1 MKPSEFKAATLQ
13 RWQRLSIR
21 EQRLLGGLGVFVLG
35 VAAFSLVWQPTQ
47 QRLITA
53 ERQYQ
58 QQLALAARLQQAQP
72 RRHVPGPVDQPLSVR
87 ISESA
92 ATAGLELQQ
101 MNSDNDLLRLTVRG
115 DAMTLLPWLDRI
127 ERDGIALQSLTL
139 EKRDAVLEAR
149 LVLR

>member
-21 EQRLLGGLGVFVLG
+21 EQRLLGGLSVFVLG
-35 VAAFSLVWQPTQ
+35 VAAFSLVWQPMQ

-58 QQLALAARLQQAQP
+58 QQLALATRLQQAQP
-72 RRHVPGPVDQPLSVR
+72 RSHVPGPVDQPLSLR

-101 MNSDNDLLRLTVRG
+101 MNSDNDLLRLTVSG
-115 DAMTLLPWLDRI
+115 DAMALLPWLGRI